1 MGKSFKMKK
10 AIFFDRDGVI
20 NKEVFRKKLNKWTA
34 PHKISEVKI
43 KKKGTRYSFSNEKNS
58 QLENKIFKNLRCI
71 ICQGQSIY
79 DSQSDFAES
88 MKLVVKQKLDS
99 GMSEEEIYIFFKDQY
114 GEWISYDPE
123 FNAKTYFLWGLPVLI
138 FLLGGAIILRKLAV
152 LKN

>member
-1 MGKSFKMKK
+1 MKIIKFLLITSFY
-10 AIFFDRDGVI
+10 FSSF
-20 NKEVFRKKLNKWTA
+20 
-34 PHKISEVKI
+34 S
-43 KKKGTRYSFSNEKNS
+43 SFSNEKNS
-58 QLENKIFKNLRCI
+58 DLETKIYKNLRCI

-88 MKLVVKQKLDS
+88 MKLVVKQKLES
-99 GMSEEEIYIFFKDQY
+99 GMSEDEIYIFFKDQY

-123 FNAKTYFLWGLPVLI
+123 FNTNTYFLWGLPVLI

>member
-1 MGKSFKMKK
+1 MKIIK
-10 AIFFDRDGVI
+10 FLPIIFLYFSL
-20 NKEVFRKKLNKWTA
+20 F
-34 PHKISEVKI
+34 S
-43 KKKGTRYSFSNEKNS
+43 SFSNEKNS

-123 FNAKTYFLWGLPVLI
+123 FNAKTYFLWGLPFLI

>member
-1 MGKSFKMKK
+1 MKIIK
-10 AIFFDRDGVI
+10 FLPIIFLYFSL
-20 NKEVFRKKLNKWTA
+20 F
-34 PHKISEVKI
+34 S
-43 KKKGTRYSFSNEKNS
+43 SFSNEKNS

-88 MKLVVKQKLDS
+88 MKLVVKQKLES

>member
-1 MGKSFKMKK
+1 MKIIK
-10 AIFFDRDGVI
+10 FLPIIFLYFSL
-20 NKEVFRKKLNKWTA
+20 F
-34 PHKISEVKI
+34 S
-43 KKKGTRYSFSNEKNS
+43 SFSNEKNS
-58 QLENKIFKNLRCI
+58 ELETKIYKNLRCI
-71 ICQGQSIY
+71 ICQGQSIN

-88 MKLVVKQKLDS
+88 IKLVVKQKLDL

>member
-1 MGKSFKMKK
+1 MKIIK
-10 AIFFDRDGVI
+10 FLPIIFLYF
-20 NKEVFRKKLNKWTA
+20 FLF
-34 PHKISEVKI
+34 P
-43 KKKGTRYSFSNEKNS
+43 SFSNEKNS

>member
-1 MGKSFKMKK
+1 MKIIKFLLIFIFYFFSF
-10 AIFFDRDGVI
+10 
-20 NKEVFRKKLNKWTA
+20 
-34 PHKISEVKI
+34 S
-43 KKKGTRYSFSNEKNS
+43 SFSNEKNS
-58 QLENKIFKNLRCI
+58 DLENKIFKNLRCI

-99 GMSEEEIYIFFKDQY
+99 GMSEQEIYLFFKNQY
-114 GEWISYDPE
+114 GEWISYDPA
-123 FNAKTYFLWGLPVLI
+123 FNTKTYFLWGLPVLI

>member
-1 MGKSFKMKK
+1 MKIIKFLLITFFYFSSF
-10 AIFFDRDGVI
+10 
-20 NKEVFRKKLNKWTA
+20 
-34 PHKISEVKI
+34 S
-43 KKKGTRYSFSNEKNS
+43 SFSNEKNS
-58 QLENKIFKNLRCI
+58 DLENKIFKNLRCI

>member
-1 MGKSFKMKK
+1 MKIIKFLLIFIFYFSSF
-10 AIFFDRDGVI
+10 
-20 NKEVFRKKLNKWTA
+20 
-34 PHKISEVKI
+34 S
-43 KKKGTRYSFSNEKNS
+43 SFSNEKNS
-58 QLENKIFKNLRCI
+58 DLENKIFKNLRCI

-114 GEWISYDPE
+114 GEWISYDPA
-123 FNAKTYFLWGLPVLI
+123 FNTKTYFLWGLPVLI

>member
-1 MGKSFKMKK
+1 MKIIK
-10 AIFFDRDGVI
+10 FLPIIFLYFSL
-20 NKEVFRKKLNKWTA
+20 F
-34 PHKISEVKI
+34 S
-43 KKKGTRYSFSNEKNS
+43 SFSNEKNS

-114 GEWISYDPE
+114 GEWISYDPP
-123 FNAKTYFLWGLPVLI
+123 FNTKTYFLWSLPVLI

>member
-1 MGKSFKMKK
+1 MKIIK
-10 AIFFDRDGVI
+10 FLPIIFLYFSL
-20 NKEVFRKKLNKWTA
+20 F
-34 PHKISEVKI
+34 S
-43 KKKGTRYSFSNEKNS
+43 SFSNEKNS

-88 MKLVVKQKLDS
+88 VKLVVKEKLDS

-123 FNAKTYFLWGLPVLI
+123 FNTNTYFLWGLPVLI

>member
-1 MGKSFKMKK
+1 MKIIK
-10 AIFFDRDGVI
+10 FLLIIFFY
-20 NKEVFRKKLNKWTA
+20 F
-34 PHKISEVKI
+34 SSFS
-43 KKKGTRYSFSNEKNS
+43 SFSNEKNFE
-58 QLENKIFKNLRCI
+58 LENKIFKNLRCI

-114 GEWISYDPE
+114 GEWISYDPA
-123 FNAKTYFLWGLPVLI
+123 FNTKTYFLWGLPVLI

>member
-1 MGKSFKMKK
+1 MKIIKFLLIIFLYFSSF
-10 AIFFDRDGVI
+10 
-20 NKEVFRKKLNKWTA
+20 
-34 PHKISEVKI
+34 S
-43 KKKGTRYSFSNEKNS
+43 SFSNEKNFE
-58 QLENKIFKNLRCI
+58 LENKIFKNLRCI

-99 GMSEEEIYIFFKDQY
+99 GMSEEEIYIFFKEQY
-114 GEWISYDPE
+114 GEWISYDPA
-123 FNAKTYFLWGLPVLI
+123 FNTKTYFLWGLPVLI

>member
-1 MGKSFKMKK
+1 MK
-10 AIFFDRDGVI
+10 I
-20 NKEVFRKKLNKWTA
+20 
-34 PHKISEVKI
+34 I
-43 KKKGTRYSFSNEKNS
+43 KFLPIILLYFSLFSSFSNEKNS

>member
-1 MGKSFKMKK
+1 MKIIK
-10 AIFFDRDGVI
+10 FLPIIFLYFSL
-20 NKEVFRKKLNKWTA
+20 F
-34 PHKISEVKI
+34 S
-43 KKKGTRYSFSNEKNS
+43 SFSNEKNS
-58 QLENKIFKNLRCI
+58 ELENKIFKNLRCI

>member
-1 MGKSFKMKK
+1 MKIIKFLLITFLCFSSF
-10 AIFFDRDGVI
+10 
-20 NKEVFRKKLNKWTA
+20 
-34 PHKISEVKI
+34 S
-43 KKKGTRYSFSNEKNS
+43 SFSNEKNS
-58 QLENKIFKNLRCI
+58 DLENKIFKNLRCI

-123 FNAKTYFLWGLPVLI
+123 FNTNTYFLWGLPVLI

>member
-1 MGKSFKMKK
+1 MKK
-10 AIFFDRDGVI
+10 IKFLIIIFLYF
-20 NKEVFRKKLNKWTA
+20 F
-34 PHKISEVKI
+34 
-43 KKKGTRYSFSNEKNS
+43 SFSSFSDEKNS
-58 QLENKIFKNLRCI
+58 DLENKIFKNLRCI

-88 MKLVVKQKLDS
+88 MKLVVKQKLDL
-99 GMSEEEIYIFFKDQY
+99 GMSEQEIYLFFKDQY

>member
-1 MGKSFKMKK
+1 MKIIK
-10 AIFFDRDGVI
+10 FLPIIFLYFSL
-20 NKEVFRKKLNKWTA
+20 F
-34 PHKISEVKI
+34 S
-43 KKKGTRYSFSNEKNS
+43 SFSNEKNS

-79 DSQSDFAES
+79 DSQSDIAES

>member
-1 MGKSFKMKK
+1 MKIIKFLLISIFYFSSF
-10 AIFFDRDGVI
+10 
-20 NKEVFRKKLNKWTA
+20 
-34 PHKISEVKI
+34 S
-43 KKKGTRYSFSNEKNS
+43 SFSNEKNS
-58 QLENKIFKNLRCI
+58 DLKTKIYKNLRCI

-88 MKLVVKQKLDS
+88 MKLVVKQKLES
-99 GMSEEEIYIFFKDQY
+99 GMSEDEIYIFFKDQY

-123 FNAKTYFLWGLPVLI
+123 FNTNTYFLWGLPVLI

>member
-1 MGKSFKMKK
+1 MKIIKYLLIIFIYFSSF
-10 AIFFDRDGVI
+10 
-20 NKEVFRKKLNKWTA
+20 
-34 PHKISEVKI
+34 S
-43 KKKGTRYSFSNEKNS
+43 SFSNEKNS
-58 QLENKIFKNLRCI
+58 ELETKIYKNLRCI

-99 GMSEEEIYIFFKDQY
+99 GMSEKEIYLFFKDQY
-114 GEWISYDPE
+114 GEWISYDPP
-123 FNAKTYFLWGLPVLI
+123 FNTKTYFLWGLPVLI

>member
-1 MGKSFKMKK
+1 MKIIK
-10 AIFFDRDGVI
+10 FLPIIFLYFSL
-20 NKEVFRKKLNKWTA
+20 F
-34 PHKISEVKI
+34 S
-43 KKKGTRYSFSNEKNS
+43 SFSNEKNS

-99 GMSEEEIYIFFKDQY
+99 GMTEEEIYIFFKDQY

-138 FLLGGAIILRKLAV
+138 FLLGGAIILKKLAV

>member
-1 MGKSFKMKK
+1 MQYFQLSSFFS
-10 AIFFDRDGVI
+10 FF
-20 NKEVFRKKLNKWTA
+20 
-34 PHKISEVKI
+34 
-43 KKKGTRYSFSNEKNS
+43 SFSSFSYEKNFE
-58 QLENKIFKNLRCI
+58 LENKIFKNLRCI

-88 MKLVVKQKLDS
+88 VKLVVKQKLDS

-123 FNAKTYFLWGLPVLI
+123 FNTKTYFLWGLPVLI

>member
-1 MGKSFKMKK
+1 MKIIKFLLITFLCFSSF
-10 AIFFDRDGVI
+10 
-20 NKEVFRKKLNKWTA
+20 
-34 PHKISEVKI
+34 S
-43 KKKGTRYSFSNEKNS
+43 SFSNEKNS
-58 QLENKIFKNLRCI
+58 DLETKIYKNLRCI

-99 GMSEEEIYIFFKDQY
+99 GMTEKEIYLFFKDQY
-114 GEWISYDPE
+114 GEWISYDPT
-123 FNAKTYFLWGLPVLI
+123 FSTKTYFLWGLPVLI